1 MKKKNK
7 NKEIVHNEEARK
19 YLSFWQKDH
28 ISLFTWACFT
38 HSRSRDVTPE
48 SWFLQILCKF
58 SRKIKEKFNIE
69 HNFG

>member
-19 YLSFWQKDH
+19 YLSFSQKDN

-48 SWFLQILCKF
+48 SWFLQIYANFL
-58 SRKIKEKFNIE
+58 EK
-69 HNFG
+69 